1 VVEAA
6 IPLPLKLAMRLAA
19 RRIKGN
25 ACVQSPVENYRGLA
39 VCIFF
44 ASRLK
49 YDDIDP
55 MLRSGVSACFIQ
67 GALTGNL
74 VVDAIVS
81 DRQRFLNKASGL

>member
-1 VVEAA
+1 V
-6 IPLPLKLAMRLAA
+6 

-44 ASRLK
+44 SSRLK
-49 YDDIDP
+49 RGAIDP
-55 MLRSGVSACFIQ
+55 MLMMGAGLRFVQ

-74 VVDAIVS
+74 VVDAIGF
-81 DRQRFLNKASGL
+81 DRQRFE